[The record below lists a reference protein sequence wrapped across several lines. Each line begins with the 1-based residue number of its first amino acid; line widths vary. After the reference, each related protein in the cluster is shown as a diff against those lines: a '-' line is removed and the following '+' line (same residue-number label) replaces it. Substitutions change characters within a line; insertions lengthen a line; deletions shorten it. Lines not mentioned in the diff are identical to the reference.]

1 MRGAL
6 FFGTP
11 GRSIGNDLTEFHNIN
26 APPSLIN
33 ACASI
38 CSDLQRVELIQVRF
52 VARAA
57 GESVSCVFVS
67 GTIPVLVRPVITRDH
82 LPLQPHDKRKKI
94 PFQLWPLI
102 YIVSRILHLTCCA
115 RPHSLPMNSRVAP
128 RRHPP
133 SISGRWHTWNPLL
146 YFPPCFVKLGCS
158 GIMKRVGIF
167 LPQAILFFANRCPRD
182 FKSVDCRPLGFSL
195 FALRAIS
202 ISFRAALNAC
212 TLQ

>member
-11 GRSIGNDLTEFHNIN
+11 RRSIGNDLTEFHNIN

-82 LPLQPHDKRKKI
+82 LPLQPHDKRKKF

-115 RPHSLPMNSRVAP
+115 LGRTAFQGTTVWLRGDILHQSLADGIPGIPCST
-128 RRHPP
+128 
-133 SISGRWHTWNPLL
+133 SLL
-146 YFPPCFVKLGCS
+146 VL
-158 GIMKRVGIF
+158 
-167 LPQAILFFANRCPRD
+167 
-182 FKSVDCRPLGFSL
+182 
-195 FALRAIS
+195 
-202 ISFRAALNAC
+202 
-212 TLQ
+212 